1 MNKYHHTNS
10 QEGSMSIW
18 DKLLGRR
25 EPTSRQI
32 ARERLQ
38 LVLVHDR
45 TKISPQLLQTLKDE
59 IIAVISRHVD
69 IDREGVEVNFT
80 QSRRQSRLVA
90 NIPLQS
96 SRRRK

>member
-1 MNKYHHTNS
+1 
-10 QEGSMSIW
+10 MSIW

-25 EPTSRQI
+25 EPTSREV

-45 TKISPQLLQTLKDE
+45 AKISPQLLQTLKDE

-69 IDREGVEVNFT
+69 IDREGVEVTFT
-80 QSRRQSRLVA
+80 RSRRQSRLVA
-90 NIPLQS
+90 NIPLQG
-96 SRRRK
+96 SRQRRK

>member
-1 MNKYHHTNS
+1 
-10 QEGSMSIW
+10 MSFW

-25 EPTSRQI
+25 EPTSRQV

-69 IDREGVEVNFT
+69 IDSDGVEVNFT
-80 QSRRQSRLVA
+80 QSARQSRLVA

-96 SRRRK
+96 SRPRRK